1 MYRDVVGAAL
11 AIVLITAASG
21 EAQVY
26 GYTDDN
32 GVLILSNVPNND
44 RMRLI
49 ADGTP
54 DEAGRTWHYSGQYD
68 SLILKASSLF
78 GVDASLVRAVIAV
91 ESAFNRY
98 ARSHKAARG
107 LMQLMPET

>member
-1 MYRDVVGAAL
+1 VYRDVVGGAL
-11 AIVLITAASG
+11 ALCLLTATSD
-21 EAQVY
+21 EAQIY

-54 DEAGRTWHYSGQYD
+54 DEAEGPGITAD
-68 SLILKASSLF
+68 STTA
-78 GVDASLVRAVIAV
+78 
-91 ESAFNRY
+91 
-98 ARSHKAARG
+98 
-107 LMQLMPET
+107 